1 MVRDHRIETYD
12 FQPGSVVGAS
22 FNAYTWRQVNGILLG
37 VQLKENNY
45 AATGSLALTVSGL
58 EYPLW
63 SLISG
68 TATGN
73 TAQSGVFYPVAYPV
87 NQINVSLSGTAPIV
101 TEIPLFGNL
110 HLNGAGLGASKSG
123 LGITLVYKM
132 G

>member
-22 FNAYTWRQVNGILLG
+22 FDAYSWRQVNGILLA
-37 VQLKENNY
+37 VQLKDNNY
-45 AATGSLALTVSGL
+45 AATGSLALTISGL

-63 SLISG
+63 SMISG

-73 TAQSGVFYPVAYPV
+73 TSQSGAFYPVTYPV
-87 NQINVSLSGTAPIV
+87 NQINTSLSGTTPIT
-101 TEIPLFGNL
+101 TEIPIFGNL
-110 HLNGAGLGASKSG
+110 HLNGAGLGANKSG
-123 LGITLVYKM
+123 LGITIVYKM

>member
-22 FNAYTWRQVNGILLG
+22 FDAYTWRQVNGVLLA
-37 VQLKENNY
+37 VQMKENNY

-58 EYPLW
+58 GYPIW

-68 TATGN
+68 TTTGN
-73 TAQSGVFYPVAYPV
+73 VSQSGAYYPVTYPV
-87 NQINVSLSGTAPIV
+87 NQINTSLSGTTPTI

-110 HLNGAGLGASKSG
+110 RLAGAGLGANKSG